1 MVLLTN
7 QRLKLTNERTHSPMI
22 HMMSHFLVPA
32 LVARL
37 FYAGDWRRAYLLML
51 ATMVVDFDHLVAIP
65 IYDATRCSIGF
76 HPLHQPWFILIY
88 CLLCIHK
95 KTRLFGIGLLIHML
109 LDSIDC
115 QVTNGVWIQ

>member
-1 MVLLTN
+1 MVLLEK
-7 QRLKLTNERTHSPMI
+7 QKLKTSNECKNSIMI
-22 HMMSHFLVPA
+22 HMMLHFLVPA

-37 FYAGDWRRAYLLML
+37 FYADIWWRAYLLML
-51 ATMVVDFDHLVAIP
+51 ATMVVDLDHLVATP

-88 CLLCIHK
+88 CLLCTHK
-95 KTRLFGIGLLIHML
+95 NTRLFGIGLLIHML